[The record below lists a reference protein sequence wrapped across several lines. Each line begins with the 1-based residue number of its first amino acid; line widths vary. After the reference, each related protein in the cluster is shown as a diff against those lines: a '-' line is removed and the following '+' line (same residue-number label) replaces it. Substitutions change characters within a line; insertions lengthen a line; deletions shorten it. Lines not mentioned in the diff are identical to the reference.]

1 MSKPSRRAN
10 RQGILEL
17 RKQKRKAE
25 KKLRQAQRGQNVVL
39 TPWGGYI
46 QWQKPVKGCRARNSS
61 PSAGGQRA
69 SSYLS
74 QSTADIIKASIAD

>member
-25 KKLRQAQRGQNVVL
+25 KKLRQAQR
-39 TPWGGYI
+39 
-46 QWQKPVKGCRARNSS
+46 ARVW
-61 PSAGGQRA
+61 
-69 SSYLS
+69 Y
-74 QSTADIIKASIAD
+74 

>member
-25 KKLRQAQRGQNVVL
+25 KKLRQADRGQNVVL
-39 TPWGGYI
+39 TPGAAIYPMA
-46 QWQKPVKGCRARNSS
+46 K
-61 PSAGGQRA
+61 AG
-69 SSYLS
+69 
-74 QSTADIIKASIAD
+74 